1 MYHVNKLII
10 ISGTGCVGKSFLLKK
25 IFKGECP
32 ELCKQ
37 LGLDDRC
44 TWQYKQAY
52 ELSDANSEVID
63 RLIVHYD
70 YFSHYSSHCKFKYL
84 KELINNSKSVIV
96 LTLYVPHKILIQR
109 ITLRIIRR
117 SIWLGIRFL
126 IPYKDNV
133 KVSKK
138 RFLSIC
144 KLCRKRKIYM
154 DGYSLFELH
163 KKWFNFVDEY
173 DIMSHWILY
182 GKKSYTL
189 ISIRIMYLK
198 LKYILIKLNLADPSS
213 AYMPQY
219 VNLQGEHHIKRVL
232 YDKNVFR

>member
-10 ISGTGCVGKSFLLKK
+10 ISGTGCSGKSSLLKK

-37 LGLDDRC
+37 LDLDDPC
-44 TWQYKQAY
+44 MWQYKQAY
-52 ELSDANSEVID
+52 ELADAHSEIID

-70 YFSHYSSHCKFKYL
+70 YFSHHSSRCKFKYL
-84 KELINNSKSVIV
+84 NELINNSKSVIV

-109 ITLRIIRR
+109 ITSRIIKR
-117 SIWLGIRFL
+117 SVWLIIRFL

-133 KVSKK
+133 KVSKR

-144 KLCRKRKIYM
+144 KLYRKRKIYK

-163 KKWFNFVDEY
+163 KMWFNFVDEY
-173 DIMSHWILY
+173 DIMSHWILE
-182 GKKSYTL
+182 GRKSCNL
-189 ISIRIMYLK
+189 ISYS
-198 LKYILIKLNLADPSS
+198 N
-213 AYMPQY
+213 
-219 VNLQGEHHIKRVL
+219 
-232 YDKNVFR
+232 NVSET